1 MPVIISPEAAAAL
14 DGLAPQ
20 PAPQTTPQ
28 ATPTPIPAPQAVPQ
42 APTQSVPAPA
52 TVDPLPEIKLDIPA
66 EPQKPVDSEA
76 RIKELEAKLAKFETD
91 RAEEAT
97 KQMNEYIYA
106 SVKGEQNFK
115 TMAAYLKANLPEGDI
130 KALNE
135 LLGSGDKAKVNLAL
149 SQAVTT
155 YNKLKGNGNLMQ
167 GDVNI
172 PAPTIEPM
180 SKDEYQKICSTE
192 KYQIDSSYR
201 RQVDERRLRT
211 LQSDKQKFLPGQYWT
226 REASGLRRI

>member
-28 ATPTPIPAPQAVPQ
+28 AAPAQQVAPDTAPILPTPAISP
-42 APTQSVPAPA
+42 
-52 TVDPLPEIKLDIPA
+52 VDPLPEIKLDIPA

-155 YNKLKGNGNLMQ
+155 YNKLKGNGSLMQ
-167 GDVNI
+167 GDVTI
-172 PAPTIEPM
+172 PVPTIEPM